1 MCSCHVVHVV
11 SIILD
16 CNVSGLMK
24 CVAWKGKTVRGHGHE
39 MEKKKRQILIKEGN
53 MRKNYFFISS
63 PRPKGKNRNTTL
75 RQR

>member
-24 CVAWKGKTVRGHGHE
+24 CVAWKGKTVRGHRHE
-39 MEKKKRQILIKEGN
+39 MEREKKKTN
-53 MRKNYFFISS
+53 PY
-63 PRPKGKNRNTTL
+63 
-75 RQR
+75 